1 MKDSK
6 REEKERERGEREGER
21 ERRASKKARGREKGN
36 RKREQ
41 EWEEGSGDMLPACR
55 ACSETLILI
64 LHSFMGEFIIK
75 QLEAPN

>member
-6 REEKERERGEREGER
+6 REEKARERGRGER
-21 ERRASKKARGREKGN
+21 A
-36 RKREQ
+36 RKREAEKKETERGKE

-64 LHSFMGEFIIK
+64 LHSFMWEFIIK
-75 QLEAPN
+75 QLEATN